1 MGIVLIGLS
10 FSLLDAGSSDVA
22 GGMLG
27 GTFGGFLGASLA
39 NSNNRSS
46 ESRIVTTSDSSVYNE
61 LERIRYEFNRKIEEL
76 QNQRGSKVSET
87 IMQRLAVVE
96 DAMQKKDEDKADL
109 DIIRRDIAALNRELR
124 DLKDRLV
131 ESGNLE
137 DKPFERRGVRK
148 KQDVQRSD
156 SLLTDASTSELS
168 TN

>member
-10 FSLLDAGSSDVA
+10 FSLLDAGSDGVA

-39 NSNNRSS
+39 NQNNNQNYHRAS
-46 ESRIVTTSDSSVYNE
+46 ESRVDSSVYNE

-76 QNQRGSKVSET
+76 QNQRGSKIGET

-96 DAMQKKDEDKADL
+96 EAMQKEDENRADL

-124 DLKDRLV
+124 DLKERLV

-137 DKPFERRGVRK
+137 AKPFERRGVRK
-148 KQDVQRSD
+148 KQEAH
-156 SLLTDASTSELS
+156 SLLTDTPASTSDLPA
-168 TN
+168 N